1 MNDGTTATLASGVIN
16 GSVAGAGRRVEGE
29 EDAAAKPPGPFSPA
43 TVASGVTDGTVV
55 VNNFASSNHFAP
67 GASSGAPML
76 RNPVAAQ
83 LFGDFAHGSVRTSHS
98 TQTKRLYSLLLYKTR
113 GVLDVFSLEDIN
125 HTVIQHVWTSQ
136 SPVASKVQCC
146 RFYLYCTVA

>member
-55 VNNFASSNHFAP
+55 VINFAASNHFAP

-98 TQTKRLYSLLLYKTR
+98 TSNQAA
-113 GVLDVFSLEDIN
+113 VQF
-125 HTVIQHVWTSQ
+125 TVIQNAGRAR
-136 SPVASKVQCC
+136 P
-146 RFYLYCTVA
+146 FFP